1 VSARV
6 DVRDALQDNS
16 RGATAGGRRLRGA
29 LVSVEV
35 AIAVVL
41 LIVVTMLAKSFAN
54 VQAVAPGF
62 DPAGVLSA
70 RLSLPPKRFTNREA
84 IVTFQRALR
93 ERVAA
98 LPGVSGTGAITLPP
112 LVGQIS
118 RVPFTVDGR
127 VIERERVPLAQFR
140 TVSAGYFEA
149 LRIPLKRG
157 RTFSERDTDR
167 TQPAAIVNEALA
179 ERWLGG
185 IDPIGARLFVDDS
198 DGPPRPIAIVGV
210 VGNVAQIALD
220 GKEPTWD
227 LYVTY
232 PQIHADTLGGAVSN
246 MFWMTRTSGDP
257 LALSTALVR
266 EVRRVDPDVVASQI
280 RPLEGNLIDALAP
293 RRFSVSLMA
302 GFGAA
307 ALVLAL
313 AGIYAVIA
321 YSISQRAREI
331 DIRVAL
337 GARRANII
345 GLFVGEGAR
354 FIGVGL
360 AAGLVLAIG
369 VVRLVSTMLFGI
381 AVGNVATF
389 AQVSAVV
396 ASASVLASAL
406 ATVRVRS

>member
-1 VSARV
+1 
-6 DVRDALQDNS
+6 VR
-16 RGATAGGRRLRGA
+16 
-29 LVSVEV
+29 
-35 AIAVVL
+35 
-41 LIVVTMLAKSFAN
+41 
-54 VQAVAPGF
+54 
-62 DPAGVLSA
+62 
-70 RLSLPPKRFTNREA
+70 
-84 IVTFQRALR
+84 
-93 ERVAA
+93 
-98 LPGVSGTGAITLPP
+98 
-112 LVGQIS
+112 
-118 RVPFTVDGR
+118 
-127 VIERERVPLAQFR
+127 
-140 TVSAGYFEA
+140 
-149 LRIPLKRG
+149 
-157 RTFSERDTDR
+157 
-167 TQPAAIVNEALA
+167 
-179 ERWLGG
+179 
-185 IDPIGARLFVDDS
+185 
-198 DGPPRPIAIVGV
+198 
-210 VGNVAQIALD
+210 QIALD